1 VGRQS
6 GLGNRHPIV
15 AQIGVAEILTRRL
28 LRCYDQATDMTTTAG
43 KRILVVD
50 DEPDVTELVSYK
62 LKRAGYEVEV
72 INDPLEIMG
81 KAREFAPDLF
91 VLDIMMPDLDGLKIC
106 RMIRADSRLSG
117 VPIIFLTARGEVE
130 DRIKGLETGADDYIS
145 KPFDAKELVLR
156 IGLIFK
162 RTAKEAEPGN
172 RRLQVA
178 DIVLDEESHRVTV
191 AEQPI
196 DLTATEFKLLRLLMQ
211 RKGRV
216 QTREN
221 LLVNVWNY
229 DTDTET
235 RTIDTHIRRL
245 REKLSSRSA
254 LIETVRGVGYRI
266 NESAGGRL

>member
-1 VGRQS
+1 
-6 GLGNRHPIV
+6 
-15 AQIGVAEILTRRL
+15 
-28 LRCYDQATDMTTTAG
+28 MTNTAG

-62 LKRAGYEVEV
+62 LTREGYEVAV

-81 KAREFAPDLF
+81 KAREFNPDLF

-106 RMIRADSRLSG
+106 RMIRSDKKLNG

-130 DRIKGLETGADDYIS
+130 DRIRGLESGADDYLS
-145 KPFDAKELVLR
+145 KPFDTKELALR

-162 RTAKEAEPGN
+162 RMAKESDGDKK
-172 RRLQVA
+172 RLHVA
-178 DIVLDEESHRVTV
+178 DIVLDEELHQVTIAGEPV
-191 AEQPI
+191 
-196 DLTATEFKLLRLLMQ
+196 DLTTTEFKLLKLLMQ

-216 QTREN
+216 QSREN

-245 REKLSSRSA
+245 REKLHDRSN
-254 LIETVRGVGYRI
+254 LIETIRGVGYRI
-266 NESAGGRL
+266 NDEG

>member
-1 VGRQS
+1 MIS
-6 GLGNRHPIV
+6 K
-15 AQIGVAEILTRRL
+15 
-28 LRCYDQATDMTTTAG
+28 G

-62 LKRAGYEVEV
+62 LKREGYEVEV

-81 KAREFAPDLF
+81 KAREFNPDLF

-106 RMIRADSRLSG
+106 RMIRADSRLNT
-117 VPIIFLTARGEVE
+117 VPIIFLTARGEIE
-130 DRIKGLETGADDYIS
+130 DRIKGLESGADDYIA
-145 KPFDAKELVLR
+145 KPFDTKELALR

-162 RTAKEAEPGN
+162 RLNKDGDAPVS
-172 RRLQVA
+172 RLEVA
-178 DIVLDEESHRVTV
+178 DIVLDEELHSVSV
-191 AEQPI
+191 GGKPI

-216 QTREN
+216 QSREN

-245 REKLSSRSA
+245 REKLDTRA
-254 LIETVRGVGYRI
+254 DLIETVRGVGYRI
-266 NESAGGRL
+266 NEPANQS